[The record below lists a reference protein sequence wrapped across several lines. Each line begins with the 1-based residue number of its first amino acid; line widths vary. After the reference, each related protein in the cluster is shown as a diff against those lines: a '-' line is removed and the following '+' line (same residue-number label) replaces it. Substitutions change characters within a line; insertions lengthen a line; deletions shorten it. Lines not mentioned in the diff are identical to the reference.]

1 MNKKNICLNQ
11 DNDES
16 NGLQESLNDSDE
28 KDVKSITMDVP
39 DNVDIDIDE
48 TDNVLSPEMTT
59 LPDSPEN
66 TITKRPKNKDFSK
79 FHRSNRKS
87 KNCAIFYF
95 KHVSVIQ
102 MLHN

>member
-1 MNKKNICLNQ
+1 M
-11 DNDES
+11 
-16 NGLQESLNDSDE
+16 
-28 KDVKSITMDVP
+28 KSITMDEIP
-39 DNVDIDIDE
+39 DNVDIDE
-48 TDNVLSPEMTT
+48 TDNVLTPETT
-59 LPDSPEN
+59 ALPDSPEN

-102 MLHN
+102 MLVTL